1 MKQNRTLVIGLT
13 GGIATG
19 KSTVSDMFKEKGIN
33 VIDADIISREVLNI
47 YPDIINR
54 IKTEFGDEYVSG
66 SGIDRKKLGSLVF
79 SDKTGREK
87 LENIIIPYIKQE
99 IIKRVNDRKTLGDSI
114 IIVDAPTLFEN
125 DLAKE
130 MDRVI
135 LVYLD
140 EKLQL
145 KRLMERDN
153 LPEIEAKDRM
163 SSQLPLDE
171 KRKKSDYVI
180 YNDRDKVYL
189 KEQFNKLFR
198 ELEDETKK
206 ED

>member
-47 YPDIINR
+47 YPDIISK
-54 IKTEFGDEYVSG
+54 IKTEFGNEYVSG
-66 SGIDRKKLGSLVF
+66 GGIDRKKLGRLVF
-79 SDKTGREK
+79 SDNKEREK

-99 IIKRVNDRKTLGDSI
+99 IIKRINDRINLGDRI

-125 DLAKE
+125 DLDKD
-130 MDRVI
+130 MDRII

-153 LPEIEAKDRM
+153 LSQTDAEDRI
-163 SSQLPLDE
+163 SSQLPIDD
-171 KRKKSDYVI
+171 KRKRSDYVI

-189 KEQFNKLFR
+189 KEQFNKIFR

>member
-19 KSTVSDMFKEKGIN
+19 KSTVSNMFKEKGIN
-33 VIDADIISREVLNI
+33 VIDADIISREVLII
-47 YPDIINR
+47 YPDIISR
-54 IKTEFGDEYVSG
+54 IKTEFGSEYVPG
-66 SGIDRKKLGSLVF
+66 SGIDRKKLGRLVF
-79 SDKTGREK
+79 SDKKEKEK
-87 LENIIIPYIKQE
+87 LEKIIIPYIKQE
-99 IIKRVNDRKTLGDSI
+99 IIKRVNNRIILGDRI

-125 DLAKE
+125 DLDKD
-130 MDRVI
+130 MDKVI

-153 LPEIEAKDRM
+153 LSQKDAEERIF
-163 SSQLPLDE
+163 SQLPLDD

-189 KEQFNKLFR
+189 KEQFNKIFR

>member
-1 MKQNRTLVIGLT
+1 MRQSKTLVIGLT

-19 KSTVSDMFKEKGIN
+19 KSTVSNMFKEKGIN

-47 YPDIINR
+47 YPDIINK
-54 IKTEFGDEYVSG
+54 IKDEFGDEFISG
-66 SGIDRKKLGSLVF
+66 SEIDRKKLGRRVF
-79 SDKTGREK
+79 SDKNEREK
-87 LENIIIPYIKQE
+87 LEKIVIPYIKQE
-99 IIKRVNDRKTLGDSI
+99 IKKRANDRMALGDRI

-125 DLAKE
+125 DLDKD

-140 EKLQL
+140 ENLQL
-145 KRLMERDN
+145 KRLKERDN
-153 LPEIEAKDRM
+153 LSETEAKDRM
-163 SSQLPLDE
+163 ASQLPLEE
-171 KRKKSDYVI
+171 KRGKSNYVI
-180 YNDRDKVYL
+180 YNNKDKEYL